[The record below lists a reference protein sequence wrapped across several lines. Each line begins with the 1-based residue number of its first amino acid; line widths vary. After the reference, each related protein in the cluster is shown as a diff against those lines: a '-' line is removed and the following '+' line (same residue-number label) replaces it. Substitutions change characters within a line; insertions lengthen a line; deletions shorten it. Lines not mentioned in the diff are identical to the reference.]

1 MVKHVYYKK
10 ASDRLYLAF
19 VGEMDRQARNA
30 QRRQKR
36 DVKEKFT
43 RKVLFVADYIQC
55 KYSAIY
61 NEGEELYD
69 SLIKQY
75 PDKHDLRK
83 VPEYIIWKKR
93 TSNITP
99 QSQTTTQDTV
109 TPYSDRL
116 LLEIPLLKHKPKST
130 TVETPDIEETDEV
143 TVEPE
148 PNNQQITTEA
158 IDEGCILPT
167 IFEEIPSQE
176 LDRIINELMLEPELE
191 NILDDIDLIGM
202 DIEIDTQSPLE
213 IELSNYG
220 Q

>member
-1 MVKHVYYKK
+1 
-10 ASDRLYLAF
+10 
-19 VGEMDRQARNA
+19 MDRRARNA
-30 QRRQKR
+30 LRRQKR
-36 DVKEKFT
+36 DVKEKTT
-43 RKVLFVADYIQC
+43 RKVLFVADYIRC

-75 PDKHDLRK
+75 PDKYDLRK
-83 VPEYIIWKKR
+83 VPEYVTWKKR
-93 TSNITP
+93 TLNITP
-99 QSQTTTQDTV
+99 KSQTTTQDTV

-116 LLEIPLLKHKPKST
+116 LLEIPLLKHKTKPT

-148 PNNQQITTEA
+148 PNNQQITTEV

-202 DIEIDTQSPLE
+202 DIDIEIDTQSPLE
-213 IELSNYG
+213 IELNNYV